1 MAMEKGRNLRM
12 RIVRWRYQ
20 LEAGTAGSAIV
31 GILISALL
39 WLSPLTASA
48 NDEQQT
54 RALLQK
60 SCAGCHRLEGAADSR
75 FKLNAP
81 DLIGAGSKFKRDWLI
96 SWLLG
101 REEPVYAKS
110 YRWDQ
115 SQQPNRH
122 PVVSQTEAEQI
133 TEYFEKHLK
142 DPRVKDGVMDLSR
155 FSAAEAKFGEQLFK
169 DHSCIGCH
177 QIMVDGKPTG
187 GPQSASFL
195 RSGRR
200 LKADWIYRFNSNPP
214 DFVPHSG
221 EFVADVSELG
231 LRYITGFI
239 ATQGWDDFKFY
250 EPWTAEPF
258 KKADVQRG
266 SQVYQ
271 EYCAQCHGA
280 TGQGDGVAASGLE
293 PKPAVHAK
301 IGFNK
306 LPDEYLYNVINY
318 GGKGV
323 GKSALMP
330 YWFLTL
336 GQQGVADVMAYL
348 RATFK
353 GTMVTEAVAGTPGG
367 PAGVC
372 PQARTTKKAPAEFLN
387 RTNPLP
393 ATPAHVQAGKKL
405 FLETAK
411 PLACMNCHGQ
421 QGEGG
426 GPIGAALIPP
436 PRNFTCGSTMKTI
449 SDGQLFWVIKNGSPG
464 TGMIAFPG
472 LSDDEVWQIIHYLH
486 SLAR

>member
-1 MAMEKGRNLRM
+1 MSTISRRGRLQA
-12 RIVRWRYQ
+12 RIVG
-20 LEAGTAGSAIV
+20 LAIV
-31 GILISALL
+31 GVVASTLL
-39 WLSPLTASA
+39 WLSPMQLSA

-60 SCAGCHRLEGAADSR
+60 SCAGCHRLEGTADSR
-75 FKLNAP
+75 FTLNAP

-96 SWLLG
+96 RWLIG
-101 REEPVYAKS
+101 KEDPVYAKG

-115 SQQPNRH
+115 SRQPDRH
-122 PVVSQTEAEQI
+122 PVLSQAEAEQI
-133 TEYFEKHLK
+133 ADYFGKHLK
-142 DPRVKDGVMDLSR
+142 DPRVKDGLIDLST
-155 FSAAEAKFGEQLFK
+155 FSAIEAQFGGQLFK

-177 QIMVDGKPTG
+177 QIMVDGKATG

-195 RSGRR
+195 SSGRR

-239 ATQGWDDFKFY
+239 ATRGWDEFKFY
-250 EPWTAEPF
+250 EPWTADPF
-258 KKADVQRG
+258 KKADAQRG
-266 SQVYQ
+266 ARVYK

-280 TGQGDGVAASGLE
+280 SGQGDGAAASGLD

-301 IGFNK
+301 IAFDK

-330 YWFLTL
+330 YWSLTL

-348 RATFK
+348 RETFK
-353 GTMVTEAVAGTPGG
+353 GAAVAEAAAGAPGG
-367 PAGVC
+367 PLGVC
-372 PQARTTKKAPAEFLN
+372 PQARTTKKAPADFLN

-405 FLETAK
+405 YAETAK

-421 QGEGG
+421 QGDGA
-426 GPIGAALIPP
+426 GPIGAALVPP
-436 PRNFTCGSTMKTI
+436 PRNFTCGATMKDIT
-449 SDGQLFWVIKNGSPG
+449 DGQLFWVIKNGSQG
-464 TGMIAFPG
+464 TGMMAFPG
-472 LSDDEVWQIIHYLH
+472 LSDDEVWQIIHYLRT
-486 SLAR
+486 LAR